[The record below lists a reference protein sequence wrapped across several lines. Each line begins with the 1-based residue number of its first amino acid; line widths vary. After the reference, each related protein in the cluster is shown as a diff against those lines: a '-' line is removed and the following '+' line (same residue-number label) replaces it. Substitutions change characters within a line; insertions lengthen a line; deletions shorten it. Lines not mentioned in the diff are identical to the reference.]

1 MVWGSVH
8 QKGGGGGGGGRPG
21 RSFCVTSSH
30 FGQGETGEIVLKCA
44 SGIRYA

>member
-1 MVWGSVH
+1 
-8 QKGGGGGGGGRPG
+8 
-21 RSFCVTSSH
+21 VTSSY